1 MARPDVGS
9 YFDKLTR
16 RGRGGRRLSPDE
28 IGDADTPNKPNTPSR
43 PSGSGGGLIDRV
55 KDALDKAR
63 GGDAHKPDTGSAAP
77 RRTRAAKVTIEYS
90 PKMDGDPDP
99 GDVVWT
105 WVPFEE
111 DPTQGKDRPV
121 VVIGRRGNRLVG
133 IPLTTKADDREVQ
146 VRIGTGGWDPERRMS
161 YARIWRLLE
170 IDEQKMRR
178 EGAMLE
184 RDRFDAIIDAVDDYY
199 EVVGM
204 PPAAPSRSDAG
215 MDYDY

>member
-9 YFDKLTR
+9 YFDKLTK

-28 IGDADTPNKPNTPSR
+28 IGDADTQSTPA
-43 PSGSGGGLIDRV
+43 GSGGGLLDRV

-63 GGDAHKPDTGSAAP
+63 GGGANTPDTAAP
-77 RRTRAAKVTIEYS
+77 RRTRAAKVTIEYA

-161 YARIWRLLE
+161 YARIWRLVE

-204 PPAAPSRSDAG
+204 PPDAPARSDSG